1 MARLARKRPA
11 AAIEAPASF
20 GAAGGLRR
28 RRRAPRRVTLGPA
41 EHARIAEAVRGG
53 ATVGD
58 LVRDFGPVRLPGR
71 GATDAESG
79 PKGRC
84 AAAAG
89 RAPRAWQAG
98 GGSSCARTHARI
110 AEAVRG
116 GARTGDLAKDF
127 GLSKSRAKALRALY
141 GAQGAAP
148 LTPDRLTARVAQAVR
163 AGATRATLSAADHAR
178 VAEAV
183 RDGAGP
189 SDLRRDFGL
198 SARRAREL
206 RLQYSAEGAAPM
218 APSRAPRRARRA
230 DAASTWLTESN
241 RCFAVGAGRPP
252 RPVEELSGG
261 PAEDAEAPDGIR
273 RGRRWM
279 ALGSWTFCPRCGR
292 RNATGPWA
300 AMAATG
306 SVETAAAACPG
317 GCDLPPSAMERAA
330 PRRLAPRS
338 ACVDAGEWAAAVAE
352 AEWVACTQ
360 CSGVWH
366 WGKPVDAPPGAS
378 ESGRV
383 VHCGACASC
392 KAAAAQPR
400 SGTAKYYVMPAASD
414 WPVYDAS
421 AGAFRAAAGDEG
433 AAQRCVFE
441 LAEEEAASLPIID
454 SQRDYTSVRGGRAPT
469 ACKKKTSVVRAR
481 WRARDVQAGLPTPRA
496 RAAFAWL
503 MEHSEAYRR
512 YYEMHLQKLAALQEA
527 GEGARWIY
535 TAELLL
541 RMPGVE
547 AAARPVLCPTS
558 AFGDS
563 ELRPRLRAL
572 NLAAENGKPSI
583 KASFMRKLRSR
594 CVAYQTDFP
603 LFALLYDIALARQLS
618 SLVAIAKQQRVAP
631 DEAAGEMQNF
641 SGFWQWEREKLEDVC
656 RQMAEHPEYLPA
668 TESEWKRG
676 LPNVFMTIA
685 PAEWKTLL
693 HDGMFARVREASD
706 LTELQPALTLH
717 LYHTITTLFE
727 KVVLASPSECG
738 FKRVFQY
745 VLRIEFQGRGTLH
758 VHVLAWVE
766 FDTKA
771 NIFGCAPSMTGRS
784 PGGTD
789 PGIVPEDPR
798 PLRFLEKLFAGSAD
812 AQCNNGHHNFLNYV
826 TSYEMKGSD
835 ALQFQSRESEAE
847 HCSAWRQTYRLLCK
861 KAPLELEMTVEF
873 ATKPL
878 MLANYRGRHLYA
890 PLPRDRT
897 APDESRVNDGELL
910 YRAYLERDLR
920 EEVALAIGD
929 VRPSRELSYI
939 QWARERNI
947 HNGRAAPSQPRRG
960 RGADKSMQALAVRF
974 PFELLD
980 NFVGAWCAM
989 FLPHAAD
996 SDALRAA
1003 MSEGVP
1009 VLPAK
1014 ALWPADD
1021 AAAGAR
1027 FLKAALVAAQDNF
1040 DNDEAANPG
1049 LLQEVVKDMVLR
1061 GLKTAR
1067 IRTFVARLRAC
1078 RLLIRRIDAV
1088 EDVDARRRAVAAWDL
1103 RKARWVE
1110 KLIWSPEQNR
1120 VLDAVKAGVEVAD
1133 ANVAPMSRF
1142 MLVTGGP
1149 GTGKTSVVLQCAIDA
1164 ASTGCRVLIACKPIG
1179 ALVSVYRQ
1187 QLPPGLDIVVE
1198 TIHSSFKITRKADA
1212 QYVPPGRL
1220 RHFDLLVFDECSQPE
1235 DRVWREMRTA
1245 LRELSPG
1252 PFVVFVGDFQQLQP
1266 IHGASVTQSSLLAQA
1281 RQGEM
1286 RHVELQQRPFARCT
1300 DAPMLDFLSYAR
1312 ERQPTR
1318 GMLAHFFQGR
1328 RLRRGGAQAVQHA
1341 MAMEKDRAG
1350 KHFTFLTVTNAA
1362 ARALNLLRLRMEFGI
1377 DEEELDAHGVPGDP
1391 GAGGG
1396 RMIFRKGMRLRLTLN
1411 IDKDRGFVNGC
1422 LGHVEEVLS
1431 VQPPVLV
1438 LRTTENT
1445 RPLVHY
1451 VFADGQKFM
1460 PCTYGWAMT
1469 IRRSQGSTLDM
1480 GAICFDRTR
1489 RAPTAGRRHG
1499 HARPGP
1505 RIGAAA
1511 RLRRRLDQ
1519 ARRSSTQEGLALVA
1533 QAHGYAYVALSR
1545 FRTRDSV
1552 FLLGRIRA
1560 TDWLPVGG
1568 GPSAE
1573 QTCPGFLSDSDASED
1588 DMGAESEASEEDSG
1602 RPEEDAASGGGGLD
1616 TDSACCSDARSD
1628 SVDPALGCFSDWSSD
1643 AHSESVD
1650 PALGDSLVWSSD
1662 EESVDPAKAL
1672 NSVGWP
1678 LVVDAT
1684 EPPAPD
1690 AAVAS
1695 AGSDSD
1701 GGCSGAASPPPSPL
1715 VADCPA
1721 PEPAEGRPASPPEPG
1736 LALGWDDAAGAWAP
1750 VAPIRHYWAS
1760 EAGL

>member
-1 MARLARKRPA
+1 DCSREPYPLDPPRGRADMARLARKRPA
-11 AAIEAPASF
+11 AAIEAPASS

-28 RRRAPRRVTLGPA
+28 RRRVAAAGPAQAPRRVTLGPA
-41 EHARIAEAVRGG
+41 EHARIAEAARGG
-53 ATVGD
+53 LTVGD
-58 LVRDFGPVRLPGR
+58 LVRNLGMSKRRGR
-71 GATDAESG
+71 ALRSQHGCQGAAPLT
-79 PKGRC
+79 PN
-84 AAAAG
+84 
-89 RAPRAWQAG
+89 RAPRAAAPPPRAARRARGKQAAAAA
-98 GGSSCARTHARI
+98 ARGRSRSRVTLGAAEHARI
-110 AEAVRG
+110 AEAARA

-206 RLQYSAEGAAPM
+206 RRQYSAEGAAPM

-300 AMAATG
+300 ATG
-306 SVETAAAACPG
+306 CVETAAAACPG

-378 ESGRV
+378 ESGRA

-400 SGTAKYYVMPAASD
+400 SGTAN
-414 WPVYDAS
+414 
-421 AGAFRAAAGDEG
+421 AGTFRAAAGDEG

-441 LAEEEAASLPIID
+441 LTEEEAASLPITD
-454 SQRDYTSVRGGRAPT
+454 LQCDYTSVRGGRAPT

-547 AAARPVLCPTS
+547 AAARPVLYPTS

-563 ELRPRLRAL
+563 DLRPRLRAL

-583 KASFMRKLRSR
+583 KASFMRKLCRR

-618 SLVAIAKQQRVAP
+618 SLVAIAKQQRIAP

-656 RQMAEHPEYLPA
+656 RQMAEHPEYVASCQRPGA
-668 TESEWKRG
+668 ARDVESEWKRG

-685 PAEWKTLL
+685 PAEWKALL
-693 HDGMFARVREASD
+693 QDGMFARVREASD

-771 NIFGCAPSMTGRS
+771 NIFGYAPSMTGRS

-798 PLRFLEKLFAGSAD
+798 LLRFLEKLFTGSAD

-847 HCSAWRQTYRLLCK
+847 NCSAWRQTYRLLCN
-861 KAPLELEMTVEF
+861 KAPLEPEMTVEF

-878 MLANYRGRHLYA
+878 MLASYRGRHLHA

-910 YRAYLERDLR
+910 HRAYLERDLR
-920 EEVALAIGD
+920 EEVAPAIGD
-929 VRPSRELSYI
+929 ARPSQELSYI
-939 QWARERNI
+939 QWARERKI

-980 NFVGAWCAM
+980 NFVGAWRAM

-1014 ALWPADD
+1014 ALWPADA
-1021 AAAGAR
+1021 AAAGTR
-1027 FLKAALVAAQDNF
+1027 YLKAALMAAQDNF
-1040 DNDEAANPG
+1040 DNDDAANPG

-1061 GLKTAR
+1061 GLETAR

-1078 RLLIRRIDAV
+1078 RLLICRIDAV

-1103 RKARWVE
+1103 RKARRVE
-1110 KLIWSPEQNR
+1110 KLIWSPEQNQ
-1120 VLDAVKAGVEVAD
+1120 VLDAVRAGVEVAD
-1133 ANVAPMSRF
+1133 ANVAPTSRF
-1142 MLVTGGP
+1142 LLVTGGP

-1164 ASTGCRVLIACKPIG
+1164 ASTGCRVLIACPIG
-1179 ALVSVYRQ
+1179 ALVSAYRQ

-1266 IHGASVTQSSLLAQA
+1266 IHGASVMQSSLLAQA
-1281 RQGEM
+1281 RQGKT
-1286 RHVELQQRPFARCT
+1286 RHVELQQHPFARCT
-1300 DAPMLDFLSYAR
+1300 DPPMLDFLSYAR

-1341 MAMEKDRAG
+1341 MATEKDRAG
-1350 KHFTFLTVTNAA
+1350 KYFTFLTVTNAA

-1377 DEEELDAHGVPGDP
+1377 DEEELGAHGVPGDP

-1396 RMIFRKGMRLRLTLN
+1396 RMIFRKGMRLRLTRN
-1411 IDKDRGFVNGC
+1411 IDKDQGFVNGC

-1431 VQPPVLV
+1431 VQPPVFV

-1445 RPLVHY
+1445 RLLVHY

-1489 RAPTAGRRHG
+1489 RAPTAGRK
-1499 HARPGP
+1499 RPD
-1505 RIGAAA
+1505 R
-1511 RLRRRLDQ
+1511 
-1519 ARRSSTQEGLALVA
+1519 
-1533 QAHGYAYVALSR
+1533 GYAYVALSR

-1568 GPSAE
+1568 DPSAE
-1573 QTCPGFLSDSDASED
+1573 QTCAGLGRRGRRVGPG
-1588 DMGAESEASEEDSG
+1588 GAHPALLG
-1602 RPEEDAASGGGGLD
+1602 VGGGTLGQDGLGILGEPK
-1616 TDSACCSDARSD
+1616 SA
-1628 SVDPALGCFSDWSSD
+1628 SS
-1643 AHSESVD
+1643 
-1650 PALGDSLVWSSD
+1650 
-1662 EESVDPAKAL
+1662 
-1672 NSVGWP
+1672 
-1678 LVVDAT
+1678 
-1684 EPPAPD
+1684 
-1690 AAVAS
+1690 
-1695 AGSDSD
+1695 
-1701 GGCSGAASPPPSPL
+1701 
-1715 VADCPA
+1715 
-1721 PEPAEGRPASPPEPG
+1721 
-1736 LALGWDDAAGAWAP
+1736 
-1750 VAPIRHYWAS
+1750 
-1760 EAGL
+1760 